1 MHVGTWQQNPNKDV
15 IEATPNKKK
24 NNNNNN
30 NTINNMEQRRRQE
43 LAI

>member
-1 MHVGTWQQNPNKDV
+1 MLGLDNK
-15 IEATPNKKK
+15 TQTQMLSKQLQTKN